1 MTSGMRGTAVV
12 FLCVALTGCR
22 FFGKA
27 QPDPIP
33 VPDPPHPV
41 EAKVPPPKL
50 DPPGPPPKIET
61 KAPEVPSAVAGI
73 PNPPAPKRKRPQ
85 TKKPVGVAT
94 GTAQS
99 PPQVLTLPPPK
110 DPAVVGTGETATPAV
125 PVAVVPKLGEI
136 FSDDQKFQALKTCDE
151 SLARAR
157 EAVAQ
162 LHGMT
167 LSQEQKQSMTRV
179 KVFISQAEQARQR
192 DPQTAKQLAERAEL
206 LSRDLLRTA
215 R

>member
-1 MTSGMRGTAVV
+1 MTSGMRGTVLV
-12 FLCVALTGCR
+12 FLFVALTGCR
-22 FFGKA
+22 FFGKVK
-27 QPDPIP
+27 PDPIP
-33 VPDPPHPV
+33 VPDPPHPL

-85 TKKPVGVAT
+85 TKKPVTSAT

-99 PPQVLTLPPPK
+99 PPQGLQPPPK
-110 DPAVVGTGETATPAV
+110 DPAVVGTAETATPVA

-136 FSDDQKFQALKTCDE
+136 FSDDQKVQALKICDE
-151 SLARAR
+151 SLARTR

-162 LHGMT
+162 LRGMT
-167 LSQEQKQSMTRV
+167 LSSEQKQSMTRV

>member
-1 MTSGMRGTAVV
+1 MTSGMRGTVVV
-12 FLCVALTGCR
+12 FLFVALTGCR
-22 FFGKA
+22 FFGKVK
-27 QPDPIP
+27 PDPIP
-33 VPDPPHPV
+33 VPNPPPAV
-41 EAKVPPPKL
+41 ETKAPPPKL

-73 PNPPAPKRKRPQ
+73 PTPPAPKRKRPQ
-85 TKKPVGVAT
+85 TKKPVTTAT

-99 PPQVLTLPPPK
+99 PPQGLPK
-110 DPAVVGTGETATPAV
+110 DPAVVGTGETATPGA

-136 FSDDQKFQALKTCDE
+136 FSDDQKVQALKSCDE
-151 SLARAR
+151 SLARTR

-162 LHGMT
+162 LRSMT
-167 LSQEQKQSMTRV
+167 LSSEQKQSMTRV